1 MMQAAR
7 MVEGAAGPHALPE
20 AQRRARS
27 WLSAL
32 ALPAT
37 PRLTITRAIE
47 ASAGTSREALA
58 DAWEA
63 VVQLVAPGAD
73 LAARAELR
81 RVSNHLAP
89 AVP

>member
-1 MMQAAR
+1 

-20 AQRRARS
+20 AQRRARANAARS